1 MFGSE
6 FGAGLAPML
15 VVVGRALLG
24 CLFVAGGLRHVT
36 IFDAIAKDMAKRGVP
51 LPRLALAAGT
61 AFQIVAGTLLI
72 LGIFVVPAA
81 LGLIVFTIAATV
93 MMLNFWNME
102 GETRVWCVNNW
113 LSNIG
118 IIGGLLLVAAQGLA

>member
-6 FGAGLAPML
+6 AGAGVAPML

-24 CLFVAGGLRHVT
+24 CLFVAGGLRHLPV
-36 IFDAIAKDMAKRGVP
+36 FDAIAKDMAKRGVP
-51 LPRLALAAGT
+51 FPHVALAAGT
-61 AFQIVAGTLLI
+61 AFQIAAGALLI
-72 LGIFVVPAA
+72 LGMFVVPAA
-81 LGLIVFTIAATV
+81 LGLIVFTIAATL
-93 MMLNFWNME
+93 MMLNFWNMA
-102 GETRVWCVNNW
+102 GETRVWCINNW